1 MVKIFSPTNPFTAI
15 MDGQKMMNL
24 FAPKYIKRV
33 GMSICPP
40 SSNWGCIILSAAKL
54 AVD

>member
-1 MVKIFSPTNPFTAI
+1 MGRTSSPTKPFTAI
-15 MDGQKMMNL
+15 MDGQKMMNP
-24 FAPKYIKRV
+24 FAPKYIRRV
-33 GMSICPP
+33 GMNTSPP